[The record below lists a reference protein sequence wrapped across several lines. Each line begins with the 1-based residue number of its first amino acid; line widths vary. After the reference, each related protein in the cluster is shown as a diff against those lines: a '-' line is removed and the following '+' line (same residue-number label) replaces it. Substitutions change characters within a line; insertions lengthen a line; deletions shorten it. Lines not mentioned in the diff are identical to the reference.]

1 MDKKNGFT
9 MVELLLCLMA
19 SVIIAG
25 ILMLQALA
33 MRQSMRLSLDDQE
46 QFAILQI
53 REMVSLSKSARIED
67 HKLVLEEHS
76 RTETLEMDKNRLV
89 KKPGYEILMEQI
101 DKAEFFNQEGKFY
114 LRYTKNGHV
123 QEFQIG

>member
-1 MDKKNGFT
+1 M
-9 MVELLLCLMA
+9 
-19 SVIIAG
+19 SV
-25 ILMLQALA
+25 
-33 MRQSMRLSLDDQE
+33 LDE
-46 QFAILQI
+46 HEVLVCTFIGRI
-53 REMVSLSKSARIED
+53 SISKSARIED